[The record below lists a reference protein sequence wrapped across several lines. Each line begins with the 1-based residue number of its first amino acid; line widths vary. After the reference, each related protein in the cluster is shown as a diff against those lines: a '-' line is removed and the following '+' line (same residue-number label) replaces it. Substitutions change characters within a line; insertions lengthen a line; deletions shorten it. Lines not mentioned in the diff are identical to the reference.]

1 MTTNGARRR
10 RQTDTSRIL
19 VGYWRESTETEPN
32 QHAVYGILS
41 RDGKL
46 RFKVVAETR
55 DGLHINGPLNP
66 GDSWIVYDEVGL
78 EPHLEGLN
86 RLEMKEYCRV
96 REHQQGQGETKEE
109 SAANRL
115 KAVDLAKE
123 IAEAAYGHER
133 PRNLRW
139 AREKCAD
146 ERRAQRKLKK
156 KNAGAM
162 AAAAAAAAAANVG
175 KMKAG
180 GQLTPASFEAK
191 AEQAQQRAHAPPPP
205 PPPPEDMKQRSLP
218 SAGEAVGQIDAN
230 AVKLPPLQ
238 NHLPPPPPPPQE
250 TKRHSLPGEA
260 KPAKS
265 TTQRTPLRPDPV
277 VEKSRRAP
285 LPSAAEPRSRLPD
298 SISGPMKT
306 APDSDAASRDWHC
319 AMQPVVG
326 TMGPKGEVKS
336 HGGITYKWKEG
347 GLFSRMYVS
356 PGSIIT
362 IDKEDYVEYR
372 ILTTP

>member
-1 MTTNGARRR
+1 MNGSRRR

-19 VGYWRESTETEPN
+19 VGYWRESTEPEPN
-32 QHAVYGILS
+32 QHAVFGILS

-55 DGLHINGPLNP
+55 EGDHINGPLNP

-96 REHQQGQGETKEE
+96 REHQLVQGEDKED

-156 KNAGAM
+156 KNS
-162 AAAAAAAAAANVG
+162 AAAAAATQLEQMRN
-175 KMKAG
+175 G
-180 GQLTPASFEAK
+180 G
-191 AEQAQQRAHAPPPP
+191 PPPQHSP
-205 PPPPEDMKQRSLP
+205 P
-218 SAGEAVGQIDAN
+218 SAGSPQQHVFSARPESQPSTVSHARTPSSDD
-230 AVKLPPLQ
+230 VKQRPLPDVVPPRS
-238 NHLPPPPPPPQE
+238 HLDVVKPRAQTDE
-250 TKRHSLPGEA
+250 VKRHSLPGVAKLIGDA
-260 KPAKS
+260 KP
-265 TTQRTPLRPDPV
+265 RTPLRPDPIMD
-277 VEKSRRAP
+277 RNDRASVHADGDAHHRSSTVSDSP
-285 LPSAAEPRSRLPD
+285 NPPPESDSA
-298 SISGPMKT
+298 KN
-306 APDSDAASRDWHC
+306 WHN

-326 TMGPKGEVKS
+326 TMGPKGDVKS
-336 HGGITYKWKEG
+336 YGGITYKWKEG

>member
-1 MTTNGARRR
+1 MNGSRRR

-19 VGYWRESTETEPN
+19 VGYWRESTEPEPN

-55 DGLHINGPLNP
+55 EGDHISGPLNP

-96 REHQQGQGETKEE
+96 REHQLGQGENKED

-156 KNAGAM
+156 KNS
-162 AAAAAAAAAANVG
+162 AAAAAASQLEQMRNGVPQPQHSPPAASPQQHVFSARPDSS
-175 KMKAG
+175 
-180 GQLTPASFEAK
+180 QPASSVITHARTPSSSSVDVK
-191 AEQAQQRAHAPPPP
+191 QQRPLPDVVPP
-205 PPPPEDMKQRSLP
+205 RSHLD
-218 SAGEAVGQIDAN
+218 I
-230 AVKLPPLQ
+230 VKPRAQ
-238 NHLPPPPPPPQE
+238 SDE
-250 TKRHSLPGEA
+250 IKRHSLPGVAKLIGDA
-260 KPAKS
+260 KP
-265 TTQRTPLRPDPV
+265 RTPLRDDPV
-277 VEKSRRAP
+277 LDRSDGATIHVDGDVRLRSSTASDSPNPPPPEAD
-285 LPSAAEPRSRLPD
+285 SA
-298 SISGPMKT
+298 KT
-306 APDSDAASRDWHC
+306 WHN

-326 TMGPKGEVKS
+326 TMGGPKGDVKS
-336 HGGITYKWKEG
+336 YGGITYKWKEG